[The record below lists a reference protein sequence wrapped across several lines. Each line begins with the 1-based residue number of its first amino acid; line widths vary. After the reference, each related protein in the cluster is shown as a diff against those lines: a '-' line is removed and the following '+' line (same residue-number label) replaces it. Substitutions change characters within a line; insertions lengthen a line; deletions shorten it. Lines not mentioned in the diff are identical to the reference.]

1 MLSPFIINDRN
12 LFLDRYPPGQVNR
25 SLQAWDAT
33 DEFLLNHFNEQFS
46 ELFAEQGP
54 LNVLVFNDSFGAL
67 SCNLTEHHVSVIT
80 DSFLAQKG
88 IELNIENNH
97 LEEERVN
104 TLTSLMPLP
113 DKVDAILFRIPKSKT
128 LLIEQ
133 LHRISEHYKNAKQN
147 DIPVFIAGAKAKE
160 IHTATLKEFE
170 KHLGSTTT
178 SLAVKKSRLV
188 FTGINQDKKSN
199 QVNPSSLCS
208 TWELE
213 DTQFTISNLANV
225 FAREKLDLGARL
237 FLKHMPEFKADQH
250 VIDLGCGN
258 GVLGLMALSQ
268 NHQSNHNGI
277 TLTFCDESF
286 MAVESA
292 RLNITNN
299 LKDSLERVT
308 FRVGD
313 CLSDVSENSADI
325 ILCNPPFHQ
334 QHATTDH
341 IAWQMFNESFKV
353 LKKGGELRIVGNR
366 QLGYHVKLKRIFGNC
381 KTIASDQ
388 KFVILSAVKK

>member
-33 DEFLLNHFNEQFS
+33 DEYLLSYFDEHFVEP
-46 ELFAEQGP
+46 ATAPKP
-54 LNVLVFNDSFGAL
+54 LNVLVFNDNFGAL
-67 SCNLTEHHVSVIT
+67 ACNLTDHNVSVVT

-97 LEEERVN
+97 LDEERVN
-104 TLTSLMPLP
+104 TLTSLAPLP
-113 DKVDAILFRIPKSKT
+113 EKIDVILYRIPKSKT

-133 LHRISEHYKNAKQN
+133 LHRISEHFKQT
-147 DIPVFIAGAKAKE
+147 DIVHIPPFIASAKAKE

-170 KHLGSTTT
+170 KNLGTTTT

-188 FTGINQDKKSN
+188 FSTINQGKLGGP
-199 QVNPSSLCS
+199 VNPNSLCA
-208 TWELE
+208 TWPLE
-213 DTQFTISNLANV
+213 NTTFNIANLANV

-237 FLKHMPEFKADQH
+237 FLKHLPAFKEEQK

-268 NHQSNHNGI
+268 GHKLN
-277 TLTFCDESF
+277 LVFRDESF
-286 MAVESA
+286 MAIESA
-292 RLNITNN
+292 KMNVSENVNAALAHA
-299 LKDSLERVT
+299 T
-308 FRVGD
+308 FSAGD
-313 CLSDVSENSADI
+313 CLSGESENSADI

>member
-33 DEFLLNHFNEQFS
+33 DEYLLNYFNEHFVEQVS
-46 ELFAEQGP
+46 EGKP
-54 LNVLVFNDSFGAL
+54 LNVLVFNDNFGAL
-67 SCNLTEHHVSVIT
+67 ACNLTEYHVSVVT

-88 IELNIENNH
+88 IELNLENNH
-97 LEEERVN
+97 LEEEMVN
-104 TLTSLMPLP
+104 TLTSLAPLP
-113 DKVDAILFRIPKSKT
+113 EKVDVILFRIPKSKT

-133 LHRISEHYKNAKQN
+133 LHRISEHYKGVDKN
-147 DIPVFIAGAKAKE
+147 DIPPFIACAKAKE
-160 IHTATLKEFE
+160 IHSATLKEFE
-170 KHLGSTTT
+170 KNLGSTTT

-188 FTGINQDKKSN
+188 FSSINEGKLGG
-199 QVNPSSLCS
+199 QVNPNSLCS
-208 TWELE
+208 TWKLE
-213 DTQFTISNLANV
+213 NTAFNIANLANV

-237 FLKHMPEFKADQH
+237 FLKHMPEFKAEQH
-250 VIDLGCGN
+250 IIDLGCGN
-258 GVLGLMALSQ
+258 GVLGLMALS
-268 NHQSNHNGI
+268 SAEDI
-277 TLTFCDESF
+277 TVAFRDESY

-292 RLNITNN
+292 RLNITSN
-299 LKDSLERVT
+299 LKESLTSAT
-308 FRVGD
+308 FDAGD
-313 CLSDVSENSADI
+313 CLSEVSQNSADI